1 MTPDENRADLERH
14 AEDFRNRT
22 GFTYTVLDPA
32 SRDVIGCVY
41 IYPVRIP
48 STTPRAVLGKGEP
61 CGPGHSALAR
71 GERVA
76 RIRLALRQRP
86 VRTTYVAR
94 YSILLGMATKADF
107 TDDEWKAMQE
117 GITGAGLFVA
127 LVDRGFF
134 DSFKEANALAHH
146 LRDAH
151 YASDSVLVRDLAT
164 GHDRPFGATASP
176 QEVEQKTVAT
186 LQQAVAAL
194 EAKSPEDLPA
204 YRQLV
209 TEVAQSVAE
218 AAKGVSQQEN
228 QALDSIRAALGS

>member
-1 MTPDENRADLERH
+1 
-14 AEDFRNRT
+14 
-22 GFTYTVLDPA
+22 
-32 SRDVIGCVY
+32 
-41 IYPVRIP
+41 
-48 STTPRAVLGKGEP
+48 
-61 CGPGHSALAR
+61 
-71 GERVA
+71 
-76 RIRLALRQRP
+76 
-86 VRTTYVAR
+86 
-94 YSILLGMATKADF
+94 MATKADF
-107 TDDEWKAMQE
+107 TDGEWKAMQE
-117 GITGAGLFVA
+117 GIAGAGLFVA

-151 YASDSVLVRDLAT
+151 EHSDSVLVRDLAT

-218 AAKGVSQQEN
+218 AAKGVSPQEN